1 MGAVGG
7 PEGVHDID
15 VAQSGQFGGQF
26 GIVLLFA
33 LEEADVLQQHH
44 FTGSGLGGVE
54 VGGQLHGTAQQA
66 GKVGSHRRQGEL
78 FFHHAFGGT
87 AQMREQDHARALVQ
101 RHADAGQGRTDTF
114 VVGDA
119 AILHGHVEILAD
131 DNGLAAALH
140 VLQQS
145 DGHVCLLFVREG
157 ITGKGRDTASG
168 LSKRY
173 VPRRGKSSP
182 APKVKEDAVSGISG
196 NRCPASRREDGM
208 VRCPQEDICLLG
220 MSGPSGDTD
229 RHPFGVRQAM
239 SCSSCSWR
247 QGHGCGPIRPRPP
260 AWNLSSLGRT
270 QKGPGPGD
278 MSSRDPGPWFHTCGG
293 ALKHRPLSAT
303 AHVSP

>member
-1 MGAVGG
+1 MGG

-15 VAQSGQFGGQF
+15 VAQSSQFGGQF

-182 APKVKEDAVSGISG
+182 APKVKGNAGSGISG
-196 NRCPASRREDGM
+196 NRCPASGRESVM

-220 MSGPSGDTD
+220 MSGPSGGYGPASLGG
-229 RHPFGVRQAM
+229 RGK
-239 SCSSCSWR
+239 
-247 QGHGCGPIRPRPP
+247 QGHVRPALGGRDMAAARFVHARQHGICPLWAGRKKARDLGICHPAIPGLGFTRLGEGP
-260 AWNLSSLGRT
+260 
-270 QKGPGPGD
+270 
-278 MSSRDPGPWFHTCGG
+278 
-293 ALKHRPLSAT
+293 
-303 AHVSP
+303 

>member
-1 MGAVGG
+1 MGG

-182 APKVKEDAVSGISG
+182 APKVKGNAGSGISG
-196 NRCPASRREDGM
+196 NRCPASGREDG
-208 VRCPQEDICLLG
+208 CLFC
-220 MSGPSGDTD
+220 MSGPSGDTA
-229 RHPFGVRQAM
+229 RHLCRVRPAM

-247 QGHGCGPIRPRPP
+247 QGHCCGPIPSTPASMEFVLFGQDAKRPGTWGYVIP
-260 AWNLSSLGRT
+260 
-270 QKGPGPGD
+270 
-278 MSSRDPGPWFHTCGG
+278 
-293 ALKHRPLSAT
+293 
-303 AHVSP
+303 